1 MYNFTVYCVLWA
13 YNSSDTSKVTMVTFL
28 ELSDTMHAHVG
39 DSPYNSYVFYYK
51 DTKKDLSD
59 HIRSDG
65 DLNLYNS
72 LFVIKD
78 AIISDSVHT
87 PVRPGC
93 SHLGFCFMPATG
105 TNSKK
110 SFVLHSYQVFLKR
123 EGLLSKGGGNLSR
136 VCTSYIYVPPYCG

>member
-1 MYNFTVYCVLWA
+1 MTKILTVE
-13 YNSSDTSKVTMVTFL
+13 NL
-28 ELSDTMHAHVG
+28 ELYGMS
-39 DSPYNSYVFYYK
+39 FI
-51 DTKKDLSD
+51 TKKDSQSLSG

-110 SFVLHSYQVFLKR
+110 SFVLHFYQVFLKR
-123 EGLLSKGGGNLSR
+123 EGLLPKGGVSQECVLDM
-136 VCTSYIYVPPYCG
+136 